1 MAATVDNKSD
11 VSRQLGDDQEN
22 ELLTAEEKE
31 HSPTDP
37 EKKEEV
43 VEIEKDG
50 SNLPEKTNHPLGTS
64 CKLFPLHAW
73 LYFLYIALAIL
84 LPIFGTLL
92 IICGNWSSSGYFSL
106 FAILNYPWPKLKLE
120 DPNYTATS
128 LELLQVSL
136 STKINLKPP
145 PSADLLGLRFLLL
158 VLLSL
163 PRLRHRRLP
172 QASLVGHRHHHHH
185 YHHRQQHQTQ
195 FHHLCLHHQGQEP
208 VGQAGLGWRAQGC
221 RWCSRQGEGDLHC
234 HENED
239 FVVHMCQ
246 HDVTVGE
253 GRECDGAVREDGQ
266 GAAGGDEQVREALQ
280 VWHQAGVGARSQNL
294 EHSLNCDFAF
304 PNV

>member
-1 MAATVDNKSD
+1 MAATASNKSEM
-11 VSRQLGDDQEN
+11 SQTNQL
-22 ELLTAEEKE
+22 EKG
-31 HSPTDP
+31 
-37 EKKEEV
+37 
-43 VEIEKDG
+43 G
-50 SNLPEKTNHPLGTS
+50 SDLPEKTKHPVGTS

-145 PSADLLGLRFLLL
+145 PSVDLLDLRFLLL

-172 QASLVGHRHHHHH
+172 QASLVGQRHHHHHHHHRQHHHH

-195 FHHLCLHHQGQEP
+195 FHHLCLDHQGQEP

-280 VWHQAGVGARSQNL
+280 VWHQSGVGARSQSL
-294 EHSLNCDFAF
+294 EHSLICDFAF